1 MCLQRCHL
9 FWWVSGLCF
18 AALLFWVYLF
28 VKHVSLARKKIP
40 AALPARGREGGE
52 AWGDPGSL
60 WEQLH
65 HLLAARDAV
74 GALYPILP
82 RFRAEL
88 LMELSSRRF
97 ALRLFL
103 KKKNKIGRYSGLE
116 LLSCCRVSGWWGCEG
131 CSDLGKQGWNT
142 VMEGGEKRNMKELRA
157 W

>member
-1 MCLQRCHL
+1 MLSGAGCSQLPGVLWCFGHEFPQQLMFVPRPL
-9 FWWVSGLCF
+9 PPPWDPSVS
-18 AALLFWVYLF
+18 AALSLVLVGVWTVFCCAAILGLFI

-52 AWGDPGSL
+52 AWGDPGSQ

-82 RFRAEL
+82 CFRAEL

-97 ALRLFL
+97 ALSLFL
-103 KKKNKIGRYSGLE
+103 RKK
-116 LLSCCRVSGWWGCEG
+116 
-131 CSDLGKQGWNT
+131 
-142 VMEGGEKRNMKELRA
+142 
-157 W
+157 